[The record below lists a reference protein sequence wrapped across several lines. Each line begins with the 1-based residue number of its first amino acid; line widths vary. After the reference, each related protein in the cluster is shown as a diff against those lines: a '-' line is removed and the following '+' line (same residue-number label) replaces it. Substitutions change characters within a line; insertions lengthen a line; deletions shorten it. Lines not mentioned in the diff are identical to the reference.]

1 MRITGVRLRRLR
13 YPLDPPFEPA
23 WDPEPRRAFEA
34 TLVYVDTDEGLTGIG
49 SGDTMDGFERYI
61 ELFVGQRPSST
72 IDRHVRVLET
82 ITFHAGRYW
91 PFEAALW
98 DLAGKAKGVPTAQL
112 LGGAADGRR
121 RVRLDGRPAGPPER
135 GPSRRSPCAS
145 KGSGALKLRIDTE
158 HVEDGLEAVEATR
171 DAVGADHGD
180 HGRPQPGLAHA
191 GRRRRRSSAR
201 RPSTAWPP
209 GSGRPASS
217 GWRSRSPREDVAG
230 LARLRAQGGLRIAG
244 GEMARTPAELDAYLA
259 GEALDV
265 YQPDAVLAVGL
276 LRARELAG
284 RVLER
289 GLWFTPHTWTN
300 GIGLLANLHLAAGV
314 GGGPFLELPFD
325 PPGWTPERR
334 DFMLAEP
341 VLSDRTGWLALPERP
356 GLGFELDEDAVEGT
370 RSELLT

>member
-1 MRITGVRLRRLR
+1 VKITGVRLRRLR

-23 WDPEPRRAFEA
+23 WDPEPRRIFEA
-34 TLVYVDTDEGLTGIG
+34 TLVYVETDEGLTGVG
-49 SGDTMDGFERYI
+49 SGDTMDGFERYAG
-61 ELFVGQRPSST
+61 LFVGRDPLE

-98 DLAGKAKGVPTAQL
+98 DLAGKAKDVPAARL
-112 LGGAADGRR
+112 LGGAADGLAAYASTADRR
-121 RVRLDGRPAGPPER
+121 PPGARAESALALR
-135 GPSRRSPCAS
+135 EQGFR
-145 KGSGALKLRIDTE
+145 ALKVRIDRQ
-158 HVEDGLEAVEATR
+158 HVDEGLRAVESVR
-171 DAVGADHGD
+171 DAVGKDVEIMVD
-180 HGRPQPGLAHA
+180 LNQ
-191 GRRRRRSSAR
+191 
-201 RPSTAWPP
+201 
-209 GSGRPASS
+209 
-217 GWRSRSPREDVAG
+217 GWRMPGDLSPLLDAEAVDRVAASLKSAGVLWLEEPLAADDVAG
-230 LARLRAQGGLRIAG
+230 LARLRAERRLRIAG
-244 GEMARTPAELDAYLA
+244 GEMVRTTAELDAYLA
-259 GEALDV
+259 AEAFDV

-300 GIGLLANLHLAAGV
+300 GIGLLSNLHLTAGA

-341 VLSDRTGWLALPERP
+341 VLPNAAGRLVVPARP
-356 GLGFELDEDAVEGT
+356 GLGIELDEDAVERYT
-370 RSELLT
+370 VT